1 MELSD
6 HKPVGLTG
14 RYINALFELCSEKN
28 ILNKVV
34 DDFRVLNKLIKN
46 NDEISLLISSPTI
59 GKNDQSKLITQIL
72 EKSKANKISINFCG
86 VLANNG
92 RISILEKIVEEFL
105 KEVSR
110 RQGEITV
117 DVSSTS
123 KLEISEEEILKKSI
137 SQKFGGKKISLVTNV
152 DKSLIGG
159 IVIKIGS
166 KMIDNSIKTKLK
178 NLELVMKGE
187 S

>member
-14 RYINALFELCSEKN
+14 RYVNALFELCSEKN

-34 DDFRVLNKLIKN
+34 NDFEMLRNLIKN
-46 NDEISLLISSPTI
+46 NEEIQILISSPTI
-59 GKNDQSKLITQIL
+59 GKSFQTKALIDIL
-72 EKSKANKISINFCG
+72 KKAKADKITINFCG
-86 VLANNG
+86 VLSKNR
-92 RISILEKIVEEFL
+92 RIFILEKMVKDFL

-110 RQGEITV
+110 RAGEINIEVLSTYELS
-117 DVSSTS
+117 VSEQE
-123 KLEISEEEILKKSI
+123 KLKQEITNKI
-137 SQKFGGKKISLVTNV
+137 GGKKISLLTQI

-159 IVIKIGS
+159 IIIKIGS

-178 NLELVMKGE
+178 NLELAMKGE